1 MKIKIEFSKKEV
13 KALQEAGAEY
23 FAREE
28 EFNGMAGI
36 QGNIPAK
43 INKDTIYWEK
53 SPNEEGGINVELK
66 INKDWACKAIKVWTD
81 NFNAVMNFVLAVA
94 PAVRL
99 FAIRMKKSNAELN
112 ELTKDLIE

>member
-13 KALQEAGAEY
+13 KALQEAGTSY
-23 FAREE
+23 FARED
-28 EFNGMAGI
+28 EFNDMVGI
-36 QGNIPAK
+36 RGSNPAK
-43 INKDTIYWEK
+43 INKNTLYWEK
-53 SPNEEGGINVELK
+53 SPNEEGGVDVELK
-66 INKDWACKAIKVWTD
+66 INKDWACKVIKVWTD

-99 FAIRMKKSNAELN
+99 FALRMKKSNGELN